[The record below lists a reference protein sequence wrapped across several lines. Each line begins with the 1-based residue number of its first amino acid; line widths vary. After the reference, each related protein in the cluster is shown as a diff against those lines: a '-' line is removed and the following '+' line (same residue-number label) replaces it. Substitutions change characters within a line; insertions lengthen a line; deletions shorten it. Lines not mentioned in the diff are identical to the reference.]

1 LRDFLQVID
10 YQNSDLINNNFMDNF
25 ERLFNEERKI
35 SDDFYPH
42 DYSSHLN
49 VDYALLLSIEA
60 NKKEKFRNYAGAIK
74 DYKESLRVDAKDWYI
89 TYNQIAINYLMLEQ
103 FEKSRMAFDIAIEL
117 KEILHESGIDET
129 DIPYTA
135 SGMVT
140 KVSGERMY
148 SNRAKVRLILGDYPG
163 CLDDCHRAIEMN
175 PYFANS
181 YFIMGLLFMH
191 LDELENA
198 YQALDQADSLG
209 HPQALLVLQQLI
221 SEIAVDHMT
230 PMLVRED

>member
-1 LRDFLQVID
+1 
-10 YQNSDLINNNFMDNF
+10 MDNF

-35 SDDFYPH
+35 SVDFYAP
-42 DYSSHLN
+42 DYSSNLN
-49 VDYALLLSIEA
+49 GFDYALLLSIEA
-60 NKKEKFRNYAGAIK
+60 NKKEKFRNYAGAIN
-74 DYKESLRVDAKDWYI
+74 DYKESLRVDPKDWYI
-89 TYNQIAINYLMLEQ
+89 TYNQIAVNYLMLEQ
-103 FEKSRMAFDIAIEL
+103 FEKSRVAFDIAIEL
-117 KEILHESGIDET
+117 KEKWHRSGIDET

-148 SNRAKVRLILGDYPG
+148 SNRAKVRLILGDYQG

-175 PYFANS
+175 PYFSNS